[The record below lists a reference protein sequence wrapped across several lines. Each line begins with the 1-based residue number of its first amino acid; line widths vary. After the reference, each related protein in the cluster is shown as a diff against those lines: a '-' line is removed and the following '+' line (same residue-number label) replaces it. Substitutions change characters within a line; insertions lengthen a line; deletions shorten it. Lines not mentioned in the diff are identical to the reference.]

1 MTTIFDSIQKCKDFF
16 NIQCEVK
23 EINFLDWR
31 NIPRKRMRGVY
42 IIVYIKDTDDFF
54 VDERVIYV
62 GKGNIRTRQDM
73 HYQKSIGNE
82 KIYMPEGW
90 KSLLESKQFSTES
103 WKTYYIPLQKE
114 SELSAMEGAL
124 IHLLQPIAND
134 EVWKDRNK

>member
-1 MTTIFDSIQKCKDFF
+1 MKNIFDTIQSCKSFF
-16 NIQCEVK
+16 NIECEVK
-23 EINFLDWR
+23 EISFLDWR
-31 NIPRKRMRGVY
+31 NLPRRRMRGVY
-42 IIVYIKDTDDFF
+42 IIEYNYTIPHIFEDSKI
-54 VDERVIYV
+54 IYV

-90 KSLLESKQFSTES
+90 KSLLESKQFPTEF

-124 IHLLQPIAND
+124 IHFLQPIAND